1 MGPTAQAPTGRRQQP
16 FKGTNFDMAE
26 NNLVKDVD
34 KSSALTKRKRVTV
47 KEDEVLL
54 LDRMDCINRAI
65 ANLKT
70 DIPELVRKAV
80 LDILKEREPR
90 PRVEVGYR

>member
-1 MGPTAQAPTGRRQQP
+1 MT
-16 FKGTNFDMAE
+16 
-26 NNLVKDVD
+26 
-34 KSSALTKRKRVTV
+34 SKRKRVTD
-47 KEDEVLL
+47 KEDEVL

-80 LDILKEREPR
+80 LDILKERRPR
-90 PRVEVGYR
+90 PKVEVGYR